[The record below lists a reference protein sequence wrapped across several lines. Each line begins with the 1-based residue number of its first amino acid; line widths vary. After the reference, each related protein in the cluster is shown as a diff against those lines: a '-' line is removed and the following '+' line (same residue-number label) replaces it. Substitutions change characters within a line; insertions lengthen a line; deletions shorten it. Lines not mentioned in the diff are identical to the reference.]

1 VALERRNPT
10 ELHQPTGYSQVVVAS
25 GKRMVFV
32 AGQVAVD
39 PQGKVVGRGDLGA
52 QAKQA
57 FRNVVAALKSAGAG
71 PGDVAKITWYVVN
84 YSETVRPTI
93 VAARREV
100 FGDHTP
106 ASTLI
111 GVQALASP
119 DYLIEVEAIAVL
131 D

>member
-39 PQGKVVGRGDLGA
+39 PQGNMVGRGDLGV

-57 FRNVVAALKSAGAG
+57 FRNVIAALKSAGAG

-84 YSETVRPTI
+84 YSESVRPTM

>member
-57 FRNVVAALKSAGAG
+57 FRNVVSALKSAGAG
-71 PGDVAKITWYVVN
+71 PSDVAKITWYVVN

-93 VAARREV
+93 VAARGEV
-100 FGDHTP
+100 FGEHTP

>member
-1 VALERRNPT
+1 MALERRNPT

-100 FGDHTP
+100 FGGHTP

>member
-1 VALERRNPT
+1 MALERRNPT